1 MKRNRLLG
9 LILLGLTVISGQ
21 GCKESVQTPELGESP
36 RIVNIINF
44 VRQTEPRPVN
54 ISDDDL
60 YQTTAAQLELMKKYN
75 LRGTFLLQYD
85 ALINPRYQEL
95 MREAITAGCE
105 VGGWWEITQ
114 PHVEAAGMK
123 WRGEYPWD
131 WHANVGFSTGYTTQE
146 REVLVDT
153 YMSKFKEI
161 FGTYPT
167 AVGSWFIDAH
177 TLQYMADHYPVIA
190 SCNCR
195 DQVGTDGYTLW
206 GGYWNQ
212 AYYPSKVNAYMPAQ
226 TKEGQIDI
234 PIFRML
240 GSDPINQYDSR
251 IGEPVQGVETLEPVY
266 IEGGGNPEW
275 IDWFF
280 DMLISG
286 PCLAFQY
293 TQVGQENSFT
303 WPAMKQGLEYQIPLV
318 DSLSKAGAIDVLTLS
333 EAGKW
338 FKENYPLTPAT
349 SVVALEDIKPAGRK
363 SVWFD
368 SRFYRANLVWEDS
381 TLRFR
386 DIHMFDER
394 MESPYVKYQG
404 TSTQCL
410 YKTLPVVDGFNWSTA
425 SQVAGLRLVRME
437 GDSLI
442 PVLVGAP
449 QVEQAAQGELTVET
463 PILEGGACRIVFNED
478 SIQISLSD
486 LASEAAQY
494 GFVLSASK
502 DKQVTLPFTGVDST
516 SVRARVKKVDYRID
530 CLAGIADQADLS
542 WDRLITFVPDSTGRL
557 VLDMSKRE

>member
-190 SCNCR
+190 S
-195 DQVGTDGYTLW
+195 
-206 GGYWNQ
+206 
-212 AYYPSKVNAYMPAQ
+212 
-226 TKEGQIDI
+226 
-234 PIFRML
+234 
-240 GSDPINQYDSR
+240 
-251 IGEPVQGVETLEPVY
+251 
-266 IEGGGNPEW
+266 
-275 IDWFF
+275 
-280 DMLISG
+280 
-286 PCLAFQY
+286 
-293 TQVGQENSFT
+293 
-303 WPAMKQGLEYQIPLV
+303 
-318 DSLSKAGAIDVLTLS
+318 
-333 EAGKW
+333 
-338 FKENYPLTPAT
+338 
-349 SVVALEDIKPAGRK
+349 
-363 SVWFD
+363 
-368 SRFYRANLVWEDS
+368 
-381 TLRFR
+381 
-386 DIHMFDER
+386 
-394 MESPYVKYQG
+394 
-404 TSTQCL
+404 
-410 YKTLPVVDGFNWSTA
+410 
-425 SQVAGLRLVRME
+425 
-437 GDSLI
+437 
-442 PVLVGAP
+442 
-449 QVEQAAQGELTVET
+449 
-463 PILEGGACRIVFNED
+463 
-478 SIQISLSD
+478 
-486 LASEAAQY
+486 
-494 GFVLSASK
+494 
-502 DKQVTLPFTGVDST
+502 
-516 SVRARVKKVDYRID
+516 
-530 CLAGIADQADLS
+530 
-542 WDRLITFVPDSTGRL
+542 
-557 VLDMSKRE
+557 

>member
-1 MKRNRLLG
+1 
-9 LILLGLTVISGQ
+9 
-21 GCKESVQTPELGESP
+21 
-36 RIVNIINF
+36 
-44 VRQTEPRPVN
+44 
-54 ISDDDL
+54 
-60 YQTTAAQLELMKKYN
+60 
-75 LRGTFLLQYD
+75 
-85 ALINPRYQEL
+85 
-95 MREAITAGCE
+95 
-105 VGGWWEITQ
+105 
-114 PHVEAAGMK
+114 
-123 WRGEYPWD
+123 
-131 WHANVGFSTGYTTQE
+131 
-146 REVLVDT
+146 
-153 YMSKFKEI
+153 MSKFKEI

-449 QVEQAAQGELTVET
+449 QVEQATQGELTTVT
-463 PILEGGACRIVFNED
+463 PILEGGTCRIVFNED
-478 SIQISLSD
+478 SIQIFLSD
-486 LASEAAQY
+486 LASGAAQY

-542 WDRLITFVPDSTGRL
+542 WDRLITFVPDSAGRL

>member
-1 MKRNRLLG
+1 MKRNRLLA

-95 MREAITAGCE
+95 MREAIAAGCE

-449 QVEQAAQGELTVET
+449 QVEQTAQGELTTVT
-463 PILEGGACRIVFNED
+463 PILEGGTCRIVFNED
-478 SIQISLSD
+478 SIRISLSD

-494 GFVLSASK
+494 GFVLSVSK

-542 WDRLITFVPDSTGRL
+542 WDRLITFVPDSAGRL

>member
-1 MKRNRLLG
+1 MKGNRLLG
-9 LILLGLTVISGQ
+9 SILLGLTVILGQ
-21 GCKESVQTPELGESP
+21 SCKDSVQTPQLGESP

-54 ISDDDL
+54 ISDEDL
-60 YQTTAAQLELMKKYN
+60 FQTTAAQLELLKKYN

-95 MREAITAGCE
+95 MREAIAAGCE

-114 PHVEAAGMK
+114 PHVEAAGMT
-123 WRGEYPWD
+123 WRGAYPWD
-131 WHANVGFSTGYTTQE
+131 WHANVGFSSGYTTQE
-146 REVLVDT
+146 REALVDT
-153 YMSKFKEI
+153 YMGKFKEI
-161 FGTYPT
+161 FGSYPT

-212 AYYPSKVNAYMPAQ
+212 AYYPSKLNAYMPAQ
-226 TKEGQIDI
+226 TEEGQIDI

-251 IGEPVQGVETLEPVY
+251 IGSPVQGVETLEPVY
-266 IEGGGNPEW
+266 VEVGGNPVW

-280 DMLISG
+280 DMLTSG

-318 DSLSKAGAIDVLTLS
+318 DSLAKAGKINVLTLS

-349 SVVALEDIKPAGRK
+349 SVVALEDVKPAGRK

-386 DIHMFDER
+386 DIHLFDER
-394 MESPYVKYQG
+394 LESSYVKYQG

-410 YKTLPVVDGFNWSTA
+410 YTTLPVVDGFNWSSAT
-425 SQVAGLRLVRME
+425 QIAGLRLVKQE
-437 GDSLI
+437 GDSLES
-442 PVLVGAP
+442 VLVGTP
-449 QVEQAAQGELTVET
+449 QVEQTAPGELTAIT
-463 PILEGGACRIVFNED
+463 PILEGGNCRIAFNED
-478 SIQISLSD
+478 SIRICLED
-486 LASEAAQY
+486 LAAEAEKY
-494 GFVLSASK
+494 CFVLSASEEK
-502 DKQVTLPFTGVDST
+502 NVKLPFTTVDET

-530 CLAGIADQADLS
+530 CLAGKASQKDLS
-542 WDRLITFVPDSTGRL
+542 WDQLITFVPDSTGCL
-557 VLDMSKRE
+557 ILGMSRR